1 MMLHTGT
8 TVIRLAFSSLVGVAG
23 DLIAHHHLLH
33 QPLVAGSR
41 VVVPNAH
48 GCQ

>member
-1 MMLHTGT
+1 M
-8 TVIRLAFSSLVGVAG
+8 VEQLAVSSLVGVAG
-23 DLIAHHHLLH
+23 DLIAHHHLLN

-41 VVVPNAH
+41 VVVSNAH